1 MSNLTLEQM
10 IQQKNDLERQIKQKM
25 SAERKEN
32 IAKIIEQ
39 MQQYGI
45 TVDDLK
51 KGSRKSR
58 SSKKQYTNPETG
70 AVWSGMGKRPKWI
83 NEAVAKGIDIETF
96 AS

>member
-1 MSNLTLEQM
+1 MSNLSLAQM

-25 SAERKEN
+25 DADRKDN
-32 IAKIIEQ
+32 IAKVIALMTECGLTIE
-39 MQQYGI
+39 
-45 TVDDLK
+45 DLK
-51 KGSRKSR
+51 KVPRKTR

-83 NEAVAKGIDIETF
+83 NEAIAKGIDIEKF